1 MLGAASHYNS
11 ENLWRGTLAL
21 LYIPLLFLVLT
32 IWGWLHQLFG
42 IPAWVAWA
50 SMAAVAL
57 ALIVISFRRP
67 VRR

>member
-1 MLGAASHYNS
+1 MLGAASQYNS
-11 ENLWRGTLAL
+11 RNLRIGAL
-21 LYIPLLFLVLT
+21 SLVYTPLLFLVLT

-57 ALIVISFRRP
+57 ALIVISFRWP
-67 VRR
+67 GRR